1 MKTVVLVGQLTDISG
16 YGHGAR
22 SYFSNL
28 LDLDR
33 RGLIELKLINL
44 SFESVIYKDKK
55 LDKDY
60 NEKLIASVLPDGRGK
75 RSFGIVDNKFFD
87 EISNGN
93 KKYSV
98 VFFLTN
104 DWLNTFTEKAFPGVN
119 LEPIASFLKN
129 AEEIYPCVVWETDK
143 PPSSWLAG
151 YKRYEDKISKL
162 ICACDWNKEQ
172 FSKHTNF
179 ETVKIPYTINEKL
192 LVDDDF
198 ISERLSGLE
207 NKFNF
212 VTVGQWGNRKGFDKL
227 IKAFLLEFK
236 DDKDVN
242 LIIKSYRNATFQP
255 NVSERQFFKD
265 EIEKIK
271 DQVKMYGRQIKSDAK
286 IVIISSILSVEQI
299 NSLYHVSDCYVT
311 TTRGEGFCYPIAEY
325 SLFGKPII
333 SPSKGG
339 HTDLLPE
346 GSMMIDSSYEPVE
359 NQPSLYSSDM
369 NYVECSINSTR
380 NKMRTIYNLKINNSD
395 DYDKLGKQHLSHIKQ
410 YLNHERITSLFEEAL
425 R

>member
-33 RGLIELKLINL
+33 RGLIDLKLLNI
-44 SFESVIYKDKK
+44 SFESVTYIDKK

-60 NEKLIASVLPDGRGK
+60 NERLIASYNLGTSPNYK
-75 RSFGIVDNKFFD
+75 IVDDTFLN
-87 EISNGN
+87 EVSTNN

-104 DWLNTFTEKAFPGVN
+104 DTLTNFMSSKYESTDQLN
-119 LEPIASFLKN
+119 PIFSILKN

-151 YKRYEDKISKL
+151 YRLHEDKISKL

-172 FSKHTNF
+172 FPKHTNF
-179 ETVKIPYTINEKL
+179 ETVKIPYTINDKL
-192 LVDDDF
+192 LVDNDF

-242 LIIKSYRNATFQP
+242 LIIKSYRNAAFQP

-271 DQVKMYGRQIKSDAK
+271 DQVKTYGRQIKSDAK
-286 IVIISSILSVEQI
+286 IVIISSILSAEQI

-311 TTRGEGFCYPIAEY
+311 ATRGEGFCYPIAEY
-325 SLFGKPII
+325 SWFAKPII

-346 GSMMIDSSYEPVE
+346 GSLVIDSTYEPVE
-359 NQPSLYSSDM
+359 NQPPLYSSDM
-369 NYVECSINSTR
+369 NYVDCSINSTR
-380 NKMRTIYNLKINNSD
+380 NKMRTIYNLKMNNPD
-395 DYDKLGKQHLSHIKQ
+395 GYDKLGKEHLKHIRQ
-410 YLNHERITSLFEEAL
+410 YLNHERITSLFEQAL

>member
-1 MKTVVLVGQLTDISG
+1 MKTVVLVGQLTDLSG

-22 SYFSNL
+22 SYFSSL

-33 RGLIELKLINL
+33 RGLIELKLLNI
-44 SFESVIYKDKK
+44 SFESVVYADKK
-55 LDKDY
+55 LEKDY
-60 NEKLIASVLPDGRGK
+60 NEKLIASYNIGTSPGYK
-75 RSFGIVDNKFFD
+75 IVDDTFLNEVSTD
-87 EISNGN
+87 N

-104 DWLNTFTEKAFPGVN
+104 NTLTNFMSSKYESTDQLN
-119 LEPIASFLKN
+119 PIFSILKN

-151 YKRYEDKISKL
+151 YRLHEDKINKL

-179 ETVKIPYTINEKL
+179 ETIKVPYTISNKLAVDKGFINEQ
-192 LVDDDF
+192 
-198 ISERLSGLE
+198 LSGLK

-227 IKAFLLEFK
+227 IKAFLLEFR

-242 LIIKSYRNATFQP
+242 LIIKSYRNAAFQP
-255 NVSERQFFKD
+255 NVSEREFFKD

-271 DQVKMYGRQIKSDAK
+271 DQVKMYGQQIRSDAK
-286 IVIISSILSVEQI
+286 IIIITELLSPEQI
-299 NSLYHVSDCYVT
+299 NSLYHISDCYVT

-325 SLFGKPII
+325 SWFGKPII

-339 HTDLLPE
+339 HTDLLPA
-346 GSMMIDSSYEPVE
+346 GSPMID
-359 NQPSLYSSDM
+359 
-369 NYVECSINSTR
+369 YVDCSINSTR
-380 NKMRTIYNLKINNSD
+380 NKMRTIYNLKMNNPD
-395 DYDKLGKQHLSHIKQ
+395 GYDKLGKEHLSHIKQ

>member
-1 MKTVVLVGQLTDISG
+1 MKTVVLIGQLTDLSG

-33 RGLIELKLINL
+33 KGIIELKLLNI
-44 SFESVIYKDKK
+44 SFESVIYTDKK

-60 NEKLIASVLPDGRGK
+60 NEKLIASYNIGTSPGYK
-75 RSFGIVDNKFFD
+75 IVDDTFLN
-87 EISNGN
+87 EVSTGN
-93 KKYSV
+93 KKYSII
-98 VFFLTN
+98 FFHVNNNLTN
-104 DWLNTFTEKAFPGVN
+104 FMSSKYEDTDQLN
-119 LEPIASFLKN
+119 PIFSILKN
-129 AEEIYPCVVWETDK
+129 AEQIYPCVVWETDK

-151 YKRYEDKISKL
+151 YKLHEDKINKL

-179 ETVKIPYTINEKL
+179 ETVKVPYTISNKL
-192 LVDDDF
+192 SVDKGF
-198 ISERLSGLE
+198 ISERLSGLN

-227 IKAFLLEFK
+227 IKAFLLEFR

-242 LIIKSYRNATFQP
+242 LIIKSYRNATLNP
-255 NVSERQFFKD
+255 SANERQFFKD
-265 EIEKIK
+265 EVEKIK
-271 DQVKMYGRQIKSDAK
+271 DQVKMYGQQIRSDAK
-286 IVIISSILSVEQI
+286 IIIITELLSPEQI
-299 NSLYHVSDCYVT
+299 NSLYHISDCYVT

-325 SLFGKPII
+325 SWFGKPII

-380 NKMRTIYNLKINNSD
+380 NKMRTIYNLKINNPD
-395 DYDKLGKQHLSHIKQ
+395 DYDKLGKEHLSHIKQ

-425 R
+425 G